1 MALSYEQ
8 IMSSARKAHEA
19 GDTESA
25 ARLVQMAADAKKEEL
40 KGGSKVSATAG
51 ASPTATT
58 DGMTPISQPSLNI
71 SSEMAADP
79 FTALKAGVPL
89 RESEAIKVFAKARG
103 IPESSYKLINGQIA
117 YKAKDGKYYAEI
129 PSLTSAPLTSPLTS
143 LAYITPDITEAIP
156 ETVTG
161 IATSA
166 GSPAVAIPAS
176 GAVSAASNY
185 LRQKLG
191 QSIIGENARPTDV
204 GSVITSGLLSGA
216 AETAPYAYKKFAGRN
231 IAKDISQF
239 NLLGGLESPEVR
251 DLIRKS
257 KDYNIPLTPAEITN
271 LPFLKEQQKV
281 LSKVTPSSETVNK
294 FYEKRLKENV
304 QPAIDDFLNTISR
317 QTEGIEAGA
326 AGQEALFNRVKELKN
341 IRETATGGLYKEA
354 FASGT
359 PINITPVISKIDTML
374 TKASEGE
381 KRVLNS
387 IKRNLYQDE
396 AMTIPKTDLESLHRV
411 KLEIDPILENPA
423 ATGIGRTVQ
432 RDIKDLQKGLVNE
445 LGTQSPQYGEAL
457 KTFAE
462 LSKPI
467 NEFERRKAGLSLT
480 KIPQDQLD
488 QFSTKLFSNTDP
500 RAIKYTKAQIES
512 VNPAA
517 WKDVSRAWLQKN
529 WEDSMKINKSA
540 DGVPL
545 DAGKYWANTLMGDVK
560 KQKVL
565 KAALSD
571 KEFNALRDLT
581 DVLQASGRVA
591 KIDSGTAFNQKVMQD
606 LNESA
611 RGFFSTILQPRQ
623 SIINYLDRKAF
634 EENADVLAN
643 IITSPDGIKRLKDL
657 KQLSPT
663 SVKRVAGMA
672 QLFSDYSQKA
682 GTVLMPE
689 SVNTGNQD

>member
-1 MALSYEQ
+1 MALSYDQ
-8 IMSSARKAHEA
+8 IMSSAKKAHEA

-25 ARLVQMAADAKKEEL
+25 AALVQMAADAKKEEL
-40 KGGSKVSATAG
+40 KGGSKVPVTAG
-51 ASPTATT
+51 VSPTAKEN
-58 DGMTPISQPSLNI
+58 DITPISQPSLNI

-103 IPESSYKLINGQIA
+103 IPESNYKLINGQIA

-129 PSLTSAPLTSPLTS
+129 PSLTSAPLTSPLSS

-161 IATSA
+161 IATSL
-166 GSPAVAIPAS
+166 GSPAIAIPAS
-176 GAVSAASNY
+176 GAVSSLSNY
-185 LRQKLG
+185 VRQKLG
-191 QSIIGENARPTDV
+191 QSIVGENARPTDI
-204 GSVITSGLLSGA
+204 GSVAVSGLLSGVSEA
-216 AETAPYAYKKFAGRN
+216 APFAYKKFAGRN

-239 NLLGGLESPEVR
+239 NLMGGLESPDVR
-251 DLIRKS
+251 NLIRKS
-257 KDYNIPLTPAEITN
+257 QDYNIPLTPAEITN

-304 QPAIDDFLNTISR
+304 QPAIDDFLGTISR

-341 IRETATGGLYKEA
+341 IRETATSGLYKES
-354 FASGT
+354 FSSGV
-359 PINITPVISKIDTML
+359 PINITPVITKIDTML

-381 KRVLNS
+381 KRVLNG

-423 ATGIGRTVQ
+423 TSGIGRTVQ
-432 RDIKDLQKGLVNE
+432 RDIKDLQRGLVNE

-467 NEFERRKAGLSLT
+467 NEFEKRKAGLSLT

-488 QFSTKLFSNTDP
+488 QFATKLFSNTDP
-500 RAIKYTKAQIES
+500 KAIKYTKAQIES
-512 VNPAA
+512 TNPQA

-565 KAALSD
+565 RAALSD

-591 KIDSGTAFNQKVMQD
+591 KIDSGTAFNQKVMED
-606 LNESA
+606 LNNSA
-611 RGFFSTILQPRQ
+611 RGFFSSILQPRQ
-623 SIINYLDRKAF
+623 SVINYLDRKAF
-634 EENADVLAN
+634 EDNADVLAN

-672 QLFSDYSQKA
+672 QLFSDYAQKS

-689 SVNTGNQD
+689 SINTGNQD